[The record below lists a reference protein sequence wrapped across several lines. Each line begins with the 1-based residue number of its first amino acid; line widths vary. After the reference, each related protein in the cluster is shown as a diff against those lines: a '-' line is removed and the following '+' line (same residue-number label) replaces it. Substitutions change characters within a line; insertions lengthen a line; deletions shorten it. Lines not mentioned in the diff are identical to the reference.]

1 MIYFA
6 VNRNY
11 RQTCQQL
18 SGLDL
23 AAWKSD
29 EEPEY
34 STEAI
39 DTDEEPITSIEE
51 ISESMIK
58 AAVEKA
64 KIDLNE
70 RNRFEY
76 MSWLNRKLLKIINQK
91 KEVFSIICYQ
101 QFFEG
106 GGVDARTPDGTA
118 ASFSKANRNALRLAN
133 SSLFYEFASNEILN
147 SLSKYESPHIP
158 RSNVKTKSN

>member
-101 QFFEG
+101 QFF
-106 GGVDARTPDGTA
+106 
-118 ASFSKANRNALRLAN
+118 
-133 SSLFYEFASNEILN
+133 
-147 SLSKYESPHIP
+147 
-158 RSNVKTKSN
+158 

>member
-1 MIYFA
+1 MIYFIS
-6 VNRNY
+6 NRNY

-23 AAWKSD
+23 TAWESN

-39 DTDEEPITSIEE
+39 DTDEDEVPSIEE

-70 RNRFEY
+70 RNKFEY
-76 MSWLNRKLLKIINQK
+76 MSWLNRKLFQEDFKPKMI
-91 KEVFSIICYQ
+91 S
-101 QFFEG
+101 FFEFFINI
-106 GGVDARTPDGTA
+106 
-118 ASFSKANRNALRLAN
+118 FSKVEELMQEHQTEQL
-133 SSLFYEFASNEILN
+133 LHL
-147 SLSKYESPHIP
+147 
-158 RSNVKTKSN
+158 VKLIEMP